1 MIVSES
7 KPAAADLFSENAVF
21 FEEVI
26 QRPLLIFVQPTCDAS
41 NDDGKWSENRGHS
54 GILPRMVNSGAFRV
68 FNEFEFPYH
77 TGWISSSW
85 TADSA
90 QKARPAETLTV
101 LGRTDTRDPSLNG
114 R

>member
-21 FEEVI
+21 FDDVI
-26 QRPLLIFVQPTCDAS
+26 NRPLLIFVQPTCDAS

-77 TGWISSSW
+77 TGTVDDLYILRIISQAFRSSW
-85 TADSA
+85 ASSVTS
-90 QKARPAETLTV
+90 
-101 LGRTDTRDPSLNG
+101 
-114 R
+114 